1 MMANQAEGYMRTKR
15 FLRDHPDWL
24 DVLRACL
31 TEANRTKGEFAGAW
45 VLNEAKK
52 HGRAWFPNLRPLVSY
67 GLLERTDVTR
77 GGRRAYYIFRDING
91 VNSALLEAAHELQET
106 QV

>member
-1 MMANQAEGYMRTKR
+1 MTANHAEGYIRTKR
-15 FLRDHPDWL
+15 FLRDHPNWL

-31 TEANRTKGEFAGAW
+31 SEAARTKSEFAGAW

-52 HGRAWFPNLRPLVSY
+52 HGRDWFPNLRPLVSY

-77 GGRRAYYIFRDING
+77 GGRRAYYIFRDIDG
-91 VNSALLEAAHELQET
+91 VNSALVEATHGLEET